1 MLLYGITF
9 FITIIIVTFIRNI
22 FISSEVKEECGL
34 DVLNM
39 EKIGVIDF
47 EFAGSKELMEGHI
60 YMCDSFSGDIV
71 ESDGKKKIKY
81 IFFLL
86 QVISVIY

>member
-1 MLLYGITF
+1 MKQLMMRLYGIQF
-9 FITIIIVTFIRNI
+9 FYNNHIIVNFTSNI
-22 FISSEVKEECGL
+22 FIFSEVKEECGL

-71 ESDGKKKIKY
+71 ESDGEKKI
-81 IFFLL
+81 
-86 QVISVIY
+86 